1 MLNND
6 CHQKGFVWSWFRE
19 QREVQSRALEAQADL
34 GLQRHLS
41 CDSRDWAS
49 LSCTDRGMGTVSG
62 LAGSLSASQMTA
74 PS

>member
-6 CHQKGFVWSWFRE
+6 SHQKGFVWSWFRE
-19 QREVQSRALEAQADL
+19 QREVQSSALEAWADL

-41 CDSRDWAS
+41 CNSRDQAS
-49 LSCTDRGMGTVSG
+49 LSHTDRGMGTVSG
-62 LAGSLSASQMTA
+62 SAASLSTSQMTA